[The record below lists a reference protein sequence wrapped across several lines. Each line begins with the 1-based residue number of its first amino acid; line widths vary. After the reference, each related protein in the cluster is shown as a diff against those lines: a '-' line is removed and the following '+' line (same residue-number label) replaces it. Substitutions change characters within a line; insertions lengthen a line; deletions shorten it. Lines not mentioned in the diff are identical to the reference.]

1 MAEGYTKTGKKAK
14 IATADYPMSDAKE
27 RKMQKALDRELHPK
41 TGTGGQMPPNV
52 YEIEPNSTADILQ
65 KLQILSVIQILF
77 ILAGFS
83 INTSECLRKNIVN
96 QSFLVIHQNDA
107 SFSLY
112 VKCLRFVLTYL
123 TGHFFL
129 YLLTMLCE
137 MSIIWLEYYYHNCFK
152 EVQI

>member
-1 MAEGYTKTGKKAK
+1 
-14 IATADYPMSDAKE
+14 MSFF
-27 RKMQKALDRELHPK
+27 LHPYYIICTHK
-41 TGTGGQMPPNV
+41 AYLKILITQ
-52 YEIEPNSTADILQ
+52 LQ

-77 ILAGFS
+77 ISAGFS

-137 MSIIWLEYYYHNCFK
+137 MSIIWLEYYYLPLTAVKITVGLSFETEHQN
-152 EVQI
+152 I